1 LNRAGVG
8 LMEIVFE
15 PDLSNGEEAA
25 ALIGELTKILTTLKT
40 CNCKME
46 EGSLRVDANVSVNRL
61 GQSLGTRTEIK
72 NLNSVRAVA
81 RAIDHEITRQ
91 IDILENCGVIVNE
104 TRGFDSQLKETVS
117 MRDKEAKQDYRFMP
131 EPNLPPLRLSYLKI
145 DPDDILS
152 KMPTL
157 PEAERRYLMDRYQMN
172 LETAVQLVNETDH
185 LNFFKNVMNSR
196 PHLNVTMVCN
206 LFLTD
211 LMGFLNKNKTTIDQ
225 CPINPSQFS
234 ELVEML
240 QTNYV
245 SHNASKDILALLV
258 GGDPREPRQIAVD
271 EKWTL
276 DHDQT
281 KLEEICLSIIQK
293 NEKSVR

>member
-1 LNRAGVG
+1 
-8 LMEIVFE
+8 
-15 PDLSNGEEAA
+15 
-25 ALIGELTKILTTLKT
+25 
-40 CNCKME
+40 
-46 EGSLRVDANVSVNRL
+46 
-61 GQSLGTRTEIK
+61 
-72 NLNSVRAVA
+72 
-81 RAIDHEITRQ
+81 
-91 IDILENCGVIVNE
+91 
-104 TRGFDSQLKETVS
+104 
-117 MRDKEAKQDYRFMP
+117 
-131 EPNLPPLRLSYLKI
+131 
-145 DPDDILS
+145 
-152 KMPTL
+152 
-157 PEAERRYLMDRYQMN
+157 MN

-293 NEKSVR
+293 NEKSVKAYRSGKKKALNSLLGELKTLTQNQFEMANVVQTLKRLVDK